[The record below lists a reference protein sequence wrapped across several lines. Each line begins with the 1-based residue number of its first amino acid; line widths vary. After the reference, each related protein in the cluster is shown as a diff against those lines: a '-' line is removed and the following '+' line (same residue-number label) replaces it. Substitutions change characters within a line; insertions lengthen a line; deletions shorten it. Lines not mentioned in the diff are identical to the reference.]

1 MGYGAEI
8 CLSIVEAVA
17 VDVVTEHTI
26 RNINDQIVH
35 LEILS
40 WCVLSV
46 CQRVDGIASSWAF
59 LDVPFVFH
67 QPVVI
72 FGVNYGEF
80 SFCQGDFSEGIA
92 IPDSAIKKEQANA
105 RFIQPLW
112 YVESNANCPASGR
125 SS

>member
-1 MGYGAEI
+1 MGCGAEI
-8 CLSIVEAVA
+8 RLAIVEAVA
-17 VDVVTEHTI
+17 VDVVAEHTI
-26 RNINDQIVH
+26 RNINEKIVH

-59 LDVPFVFH
+59 LDVPFVLH

-80 SFCQGDFSEGIA
+80 SFCQWYFSESIA
-92 IPDSAIKKEQANA
+92 EADSPI
-105 RFIQPLW
+105 
-112 YVESNANCPASGR
+112 
-125 SS
+125 

>member
-1 MGYGAEI
+1 MPDVLGVGCGAEI
-8 CLSIVEAVA
+8 CLAIVEAVA
-17 VDVVTEHTI
+17 VNVVAEHTI

-46 CQRVDGIASSWAF
+46 RQRVDGIASSWAF
-59 LDVPFVFH
+59 LDVPFVLH

-80 SFCQGDFSEGIA
+80 SPCQRYFSERIA
-92 IPDSAIKKEQANA
+92 EADSPI
-105 RFIQPLW
+105 
-112 YVESNANCPASGR
+112 
-125 SS
+125 